1 MPYRSPTTLVI
12 FFLAAGMALR
22 LAHPEDIEFKAD
34 ERWSFDQAR
43 SVIEGGAWPS
53 LGMPMS
59 VGGRNPGVSVWIFV
73 GLAWIVGA
81 QTPPEL
87 ARAVQLTNCLALV
100 GFVVFIFLSVPQAE
114 REPWLWAA
122 MLWAA
127 NPAAVIF
134 ERKIWPPS
142 VLPLLTVCLI
152 AAWWYRRSW
161 TGSFLMAAAAAVM
174 GQIHP
179 VAALLPAALLLWGLA
194 EDRCSVRWS
203 GILLGAAL
211 GILPALPWIVRQ
223 FQGGGIRFG
232 WRTLPLLDFY
242 RRWFLQPVGF
252 SAHYTLGTAQ
262 VANFV
267 RMPIVGGVPT
277 YALGLVHGVLGVAI
291 IGLFARALNGLRERS
306 WSSRFVVFGDDRAG
320 RLVRATFWGY
330 GGLLSLL
337 TLAGAGAERHYM
349 VAIAPIMALWVAQ
362 LAALPPD
369 GPNRRSPRVPR
380 ALLALSCAAQLL
392 VSAALL
398 EYIHRVQV
406 IGGAYGATWAAQQN
420 GLAPP
425 PPAIRIKP

>member
-1 MPYRSPTTLVI
+1 MSCRPIAVLVI
-12 FFLAAGMALR
+12 LALAAGIALR

-43 SVIEGGAWPS
+43 AVIEGGAWPS

-59 VGGRNPGVSVWIFV
+59 VGGRNPGLSVWIFV

-100 GFVVFIFLSVPQAE
+100 AFVLFILLSIPQPK
-114 REPWLWAA
+114 REAWFWAA
-122 MLWAA
+122 MLWAV

-152 AAWWYRRSW
+152 TVWWHRRRW
-161 TGSFLMAAAAAVM
+161 IGSFLMAAAAAAM
-174 GQIHP
+174 SQIHP
-179 VAALLPAALLLWGLA
+179 VAGLLPAALLLWGLA

-203 GILLGAAL
+203 GIVLGAAL
-211 GILPALPWIVRQ
+211 AVLPALPWIVQQ
-223 FQGGGIRFG
+223 FQGSSIRLG
-232 WRTLPLLDFY
+232 WRALPLLDFY
-242 RRWFLQPVGF
+242 RRWLLQPFGF
-252 SAHYTLGTAQ
+252 SAHYTLGTAHL
-262 VANFV
+262 ANFL
-267 RMPIVGGVPT
+267 RWPIVGGVPT
-277 YALGLVHGVLGVAI
+277 YGVELVHGVLGLVV
-291 IGLFARALNGLRERS
+291 IGLFARALTALREWQ
-306 WSSRFVVFGDDRAG
+306 WSSSLVWFGDDRAG

-330 GGLLSLL
+330 GGLLSLI
-337 TLAGAGAERHYM
+337 TLAGAGAERHYLI
-349 VAIAPIMALWVAQ
+349 AIAPIMALWVAQ
-362 LAALPPD
+362 LAALS
-369 GPNRRSPRVPR
+369 PNAPHRRSARVPR
-380 ALLALSCAAQLL
+380 VLLALSCAGQLL

-420 GLAPP
+420 GLAPRP
-425 PPAIRIKP
+425 SAIQVKP